1 MALRLSLEEGVIVL
15 PKSTHT
21 ERMQE
26 NLALFDFALTKED
39 LAALRGLDTGR
50 GAHDP
55 DAPGVVEFLLN
66 AFRIED

>member
-1 MALRLSLEEGVIVL
+1 MALRFSLEEGVIVL

-50 GAHDP
+50 GARDP